1 MLRRGARMA
10 WVRIVRFGQT
20 VPVRSPSKPSLALF
34 SVGESRLAAA
44 IARPVAPLLGFAL
57 VAVLVMLTGAVP
69 AHAKVT
75 VTVSEE
81 VVARGETAMIRA
93 AVRPK
98 AKFCTY
104 WLKGKT
110 RKMLSTKRVRNGQ
123 STLRYV
129 TKALVPGTYRVTV
142 YCGKSG
148 KGSARLKVGDTTPA
162 TTPVPDPIVPP
173 TSSPQPPLP
182 PLPPPASQAAT
193 CSVAES
199 GGRYRP
205 TDRVAAAGI
214 RLSNTSTGK
223 DATWI
228 EVTANFWSGDTI
240 VATENR
246 YLERIP
252 AGQSL
257 FVGFD
262 SVYVDRPI
270 TKLSS
275 FATCKSEPA
284 GAARQVVGGTAT
296 AVPTVLDDIDVQGQ
310 FTNTYPFTLSS
321 LAAIDY
327 VTRGSDGKIN
337 GGGFTF
343 TSSRVPVGATMG
355 WQIHNPAFSPTELP
369 ASIEFTVEPEPA

>member
-1 MLRRGARMA
+1 MA

-104 WLKGKT
+104 WLKGRT

-148 KGSARLKVGDTTPA
+148 KGSARLKVGDTTLLPPRCPIQSFPRRQVRNRRYRRYHHPRPRRRPA
-162 TTPVPDPIVPP
+162 VLRRAAVGIVRPIVWPRRGFACP
-173 TSSPQPPLP
+173 TPRQ
-182 PLPPPASQAAT
+182 
-193 CSVAES
+193 
-199 GGRYRP
+199 
-205 TDRVAAAGI
+205 
-214 RLSNTSTGK
+214 
-223 DATWI
+223 
-228 EVTANFWSGDTI
+228 
-240 VATENR
+240 
-246 YLERIP
+246 ER
-252 AGQSL
+252 
-257 FVGFD
+257 
-262 SVYVDRPI
+262 
-270 TKLSS
+270 
-275 FATCKSEPA
+275 
-284 GAARQVVGGTAT
+284 
-296 AVPTVLDDIDVQGQ
+296 
-310 FTNTYPFTLSS
+310 
-321 LAAIDY
+321 
-327 VTRGSDGKIN
+327 TRHGS
-337 GGGFTF
+337 
-343 TSSRVPVGATMG
+343 R
-355 WQIHNPAFSPTELP
+355 
-369 ASIEFTVEPEPA
+369 

>member
-1 MLRRGARMA
+1 MA

-104 WLKGKT
+104 WLKGRT

-162 TTPVPDPIVPP
+162 TT
-173 TSSPQPPLP
+173 T
-182 PLPPPASQAAT
+182 
-193 CSVAES
+193 
-199 GGRYRP
+199 
-205 TDRVAAAGI
+205 
-214 RLSNTSTGK
+214 
-223 DATWI
+223 
-228 EVTANFWSGDTI
+228 
-240 VATENR
+240 
-246 YLERIP
+246 
-252 AGQSL
+252 
-257 FVGFD
+257 
-262 SVYVDRPI
+262 
-270 TKLSS
+270 
-275 FATCKSEPA
+275 
-284 GAARQVVGGTAT
+284 
-296 AVPTVLDDIDVQGQ
+296 
-310 FTNTYPFTLSS
+310 
-321 LAAIDY
+321 
-327 VTRGSDGKIN
+327 
-337 GGGFTF
+337 
-343 TSSRVPVGATMG
+343 RVPGGDLQCCGERRSVSSDRSCGRG
-355 WQIHNPAFSPTELP
+355 GDSPVQHLDRKGRDMDRGD
-369 ASIEFTVEPEPA
+369 SQLLVR